1 VGKQEE
7 IRKALADHAMKFG
20 PAATMLATVVAVD
33 PSTFTCTLV
42 DADDDFEYPGIRLRP
57 VLDGNEALTLFP
69 KVGTWAL
76 AVRIEDEE
84 HEWMVMA
91 MGEVDKWRLKIGAT
105 IIEQDATGLLVQK
118 GSDTLKQVLTL
129 IIEAMQKIIVLQGTN
144 PDRAKLVTA
153 KTKTN
158 NLFR

>member
-1 VGKQEE
+1 
-7 IRKALADHAMKFG
+7 
-20 PAATMLATVVAVD
+20 
-33 PSTFTCTLV
+33 
-42 DADDDFEYPGIRLRP
+42 DDDFEYPGIRLRP

-91 MGEVDKWRLKIGAT
+91 MGEVDKWRLKIGTA
-105 IIEQDATGLLVQK
+105 IIEQDATGLLVSK
-118 GSDTLKQVLTL
+118 GTDTLKQVLTL